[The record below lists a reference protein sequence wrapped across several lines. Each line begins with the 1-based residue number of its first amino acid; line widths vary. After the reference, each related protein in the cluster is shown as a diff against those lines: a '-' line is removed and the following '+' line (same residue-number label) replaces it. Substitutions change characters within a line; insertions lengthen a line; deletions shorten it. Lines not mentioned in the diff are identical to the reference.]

1 MQERH
6 SLLPVQKHQLC
17 APERCFRLS
26 RSAACKADSLAEN
39 IAPATKAFDPDP
51 TWKSPN

>member
-6 SLLPVQKHQLC
+6 SLSPVQKHQLC

-26 RSAACKADSLAEN
+26 RSAACNATPWLKN